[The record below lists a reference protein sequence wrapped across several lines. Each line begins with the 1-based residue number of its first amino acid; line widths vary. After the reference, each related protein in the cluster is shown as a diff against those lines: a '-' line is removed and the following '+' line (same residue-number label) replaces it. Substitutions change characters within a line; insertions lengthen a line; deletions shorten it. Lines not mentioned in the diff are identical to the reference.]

1 VSREDVLERPAPPPD
16 RTLSDGPGSDNVVD
30 VRLPATTAP
39 APLVVVVHG
48 GFWRKAYDRAHA
60 GSQSVA
66 LAEAG
71 YVVAT
76 VEYRRVGR
84 LGSGWP
90 HTLDDAALFA
100 DTVPTLL
107 AGSLPG
113 RVELGRTVFVGHS
126 AGGHLVTWLAARHV
140 LPASS
145 PWATADPLSGAV
157 VSLAG
162 VVDLVLAEQLGLGE
176 HATAALLDGSPDDRP
191 DRYAQA
197 DPARLLPTGV
207 RTVLVQ
213 GLDDVVVPP
222 AVSRS
227 FAAAARSAGDDVV
240 LHEIEGADHDD
251 VIDPTSAAWPAVLA
265 AVAEALR

>member
-1 VSREDVLERPAPPPD
+1 VSREDVIERPAPPPD
-16 RTLSDGPGSDNVVD
+16 LTLSYGPSSDNVVD
-30 VRLPATTAP
+30 VRLPASTSP

-48 GFWRKAYDRAHA
+48 GFWRTGFDRAHA
-60 GSQSVA
+60 GPQSAA
-66 LAEAG
+66 LAEEG

-84 LGSGWP
+84 VGSGWP

-113 RVELGRTVFVGHS
+113 RIELGRTVFVGHS

-145 PWATADPLSGAV
+145 RWATANPLAGAV
-157 VSLAG
+157 AALAG
-162 VVDLVLAEQLGLGE
+162 VVDLALAEQLGLGG
-176 HATAALLDGSPDDRP
+176 HATAALLGGSPSEQP

-227 FAAAARSAGDDVV
+227 FAAAARVARDDVR
-240 LHEIEGADHDD
+240 LHELGGADHYD

-265 AVAEALR
+265 AVGEALR

>member
-1 VSREDVLERPAPPPD
+1 VSTDDLAGRQVARPDV
-16 RTLSDGPGSDNVVD
+16 TLSYGPGTDDVVD
-30 VRLPATTAP
+30 VRLPSSTEP

-48 GFWRKAYDRAHA
+48 GFWRKAWDRSHA
-60 GSQSVA
+60 APQSAA
-66 LAEAG
+66 LAAAG
-71 YVVAT
+71 YVVGT

-84 LGSGWP
+84 FGSGWP
-90 HTLDDAALFA
+90 HTFDDVALMA

-113 RVELGRTVFVGHS
+113 RVDMGRTVFVGHS

-140 LPASS
+140 LPAAS
-145 PWATADPLSGAV
+145 PWATARPLAGAV

-162 VVDLVLAEQLGLGE
+162 VVDLELAEQLGLGE
-176 HATAALLDGSPDDRP
+176 HATAALLGGSPGDRP

-213 GLDDVVVPP
+213 GLDDDVVLP

-227 FAAAARSAGDDVV
+227 FAAAATEAGDDVR
-240 LHEIEGADHDD
+240 LHELEGADHDA
-251 VIDPTSAAWPAVLA
+251 VIDPESAAWPAVLA
-265 AVAEALR
+265 AVAEALQ

>member
-1 VSREDVLERPAPPPD
+1 MSRDVLDRPAPPPD
-16 RTLSDGPGSDNVVD
+16 LTLSYGPHSDNVVD
-30 VRLPATTAP
+30 VRLPASAAP

-48 GFWRKAYDRAHA
+48 GFWRKRFDREHA
-60 GSQSVA
+60 GSQSAA

-84 LGSGWP
+84 VGSGWP

-100 DTVPTLL
+100 DEVPTLL

-145 PWATADPLSGAV
+145 PWATAEPLSGAF

-162 VVDLVLAEQLGLGE
+162 VVDLALAEQLGLGG
-176 HATAALLDGSPDDRP
+176 HAAAALLGGSPAEQP

-213 GLDDVVVPP
+213 GLDDVVVPA

-240 LHEIEGADHDD
+240 LHELEGADHDD

>member
-16 RTLSDGPGSDNVVD
+16 LTLSYGPGSDNVVD
-30 VRLPATTAP
+30 VRLPASTAP

-48 GFWRKAYDRAHA
+48 GFWRTAFDRAHA
-60 GSQSVA
+60 GSQSAA

-71 YVVAT
+71 YAVAT
-76 VEYRRVGR
+76 VEYRRVG
-84 LGSGWP
+84 LVGSGWP
-90 HTLDDAALFA
+90 HTLDDAALLA

-145 PWATADPLSGAV
+145 PWATENPLSGAV

-162 VVDLVLAEQLGLGE
+162 VVDLSLAEELGLGA
-176 HATAALLDGSPDDRP
+176 HATAALLGGSPAERP

-227 FAAAARSAGDDVV
+227 FAAAALEAGDDVV
-240 LHEIEGADHDD
+240 LHELEGADHYD
-251 VIDPTSAAWPAVLA
+251 VIDPASAAWAAVLA
-265 AVAEALR
+265 AVTEALR